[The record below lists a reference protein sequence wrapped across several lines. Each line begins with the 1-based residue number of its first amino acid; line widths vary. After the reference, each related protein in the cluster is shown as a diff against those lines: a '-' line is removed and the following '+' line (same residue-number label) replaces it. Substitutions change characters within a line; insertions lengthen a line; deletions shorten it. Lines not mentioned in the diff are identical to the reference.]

1 MDIVK
6 LFVDYSTN
14 FISTGG
20 ILYGFLI
27 VFIECLIPMLPL
39 GVFVAL
45 NVNAFGPIIGIGIS
59 WIATCLGSILVYTL
73 FSFLERKFVNKFVNK
88 KTVKRIMKAI
98 QKFKKITFS
107 ELVLL
112 ITLPFTPSCF
122 INILGGLARVPKRK
136 FVAAIFTGKIFTVIF
151 WGFIGKTFIESIYNI
166 KIIIFIVITLLIAYI
181 VSKIV
186 SKKMNIE

>member
-6 LFVDYSTN
+6 FFVDYSTN

-59 WIATCLGSILVYTL
+59 WIATCLGSFLVYML
-73 FSFLERKFVNKFVNK
+73 FSFLEKKFVNKFVNR
-88 KTVKRIMKAI
+88 KTVNRIMKAI
-98 QKFKKITFS
+98 KKFKKITFP

-112 ITLPFTPSCF
+112 LTLPFTPSCF
-122 INILGGLARVPKRK
+122 INIISGLARMPKKK
-136 FVAAIFTGKIFTVIF
+136 FVVAILIGKIFTVIF
-151 WGFIGKTFIESIYNI
+151 WGYIGKSFIESIHDF
-166 KIIIFIVITLLIAYI
+166 KTLIIIFVALLIAYI

>member
-1 MDIVK
+1 MEFIVVVILLVILIILVTISLFKNINESNITERLSK
-6 LFVDYSTN
+6 LE
-14 FISTGG
+14 IST
-20 ILYGFLI
+20 IKELSDFKSD
-27 VFIECLIPMLPL
+27 
-39 GVFVAL
+39 L
-45 NVNAFGPIIGIGIS
+45 NKDFNN
-59 WIATCLGSILVYTL
+59 LNEK
-73 FSFLERKFVNKFVNK
+73 LE
-88 KTVKRIMKAI
+88 KR
-98 QKFKKITFS
+98 
-107 ELVLL
+107 LLL

-136 FVAAIFTGKIFTVIF
+136 FVVAIFTGKIFTVIF